1 MSTNLSLLSARKEWS
16 PALFE
21 KLSGAVSEDHE
32 LQKEHLREVA
42 KEYLMGEAN
51 TLGTLSFYDHFKPEH
66 LNKKIFLCNGTA
78 CMVAGTQER
87 LKKAFYSYFEDHE
100 IGEMCCLGRCH
111 ENAAFHY
118 QGKNYSGQPQQ
129 VIKDIIDN
137 KNQQLTDLYAVRSAL
152 RNPVLVE
159 RNNHFGFYKALF
171 ARIRGKD
178 PSYILRE
185 IKDSGLR
192 GRGGAGFFMA
202 DKLEACKARD
212 IQPKFVVCNADEGDP
227 GSYSDRYL
235 LENQPHA
242 VLFGM
247 LVAAHVVG
255 AHFAIVYIR
264 AEYPESVSI
273 MQDAVALWKNWFSE
287 KNQEPSAP
295 PIKFKI
301 VKGAGSYICGEETA
315 LLSSLEGQRPEV
327 RIRPPYPTEKGLFQK
342 PTVVNN
348 VETFA
353 NIPYIINVGAK
364 DFRNLGTDKTPGT
377 KLLSLDSYFNNP
389 GIVEVEM
396 GTPLYKVVYEMGG
409 GFKLP
414 VKALHIGGPLGGIVP
429 ISKISS
435 LEVDFESFKSHGFDL
450 GHASIVSIPEQFPM
464 IKYLTHLF
472 EFASHESCG
481 KCFPCRLGTIRGQE
495 LLQQAEIRKIDSELF
510 KDLLETLKLGSL
522 CGLGRA
528 LPLPVENALTYFHEE
543 LKSYFHGK

>member
-16 PALFE
+16 PVLFE
-21 KLSGAVSEDHE
+21 NLNGAVNENPE
-32 LQKEHLREVA
+32 LQKNHLQKIAR
-42 KEYLMGEAN
+42 EYLMGEAN
-51 TLGTLSFYDHFKPEH
+51 TLGTVSFYDHFKPEH
-66 LNKKIFLCNGTA
+66 LSKKIFVCNGTA
-78 CMVAGTQER
+78 CMVAATQEG
-87 LKKAFYSYFEDHE
+87 LKKALNSYFKDHE

-118 QGKNYSGQPQQ
+118 EGNNYSGKFEEEL
-129 VIKDIIDN
+129 KDIIN
-137 KNQQLTDLYAVRSAL
+137 KKKDPRVDQYKVRSAL
-152 RNPVLVE
+152 KDSPLIQDVDF
-159 RNNHFGFYKALF
+159 HFYTDILQRVMK
-171 ARIRGKD
+171 KD
-178 PSYILRE
+178 PVNVLDE
-185 IKDSGLR
+185 IKKSGLR

-202 DKLEACKARD
+202 DKLEACKASD
-212 IQPKFVVCNADEGDP
+212 ILPKFVVCNADEGDP

-255 AHFAIVYIR
+255 ASTAIVYVR

-273 MQDAVALWKNWFSE
+273 MQDAIALWENWFSE
-287 KNQEPSAP
+287 IHEEQSTP
-295 PIKFKI
+295 PIKFKM
-301 VKGAGSYICGEETA
+301 VKGAGSYICGEESA

-364 DFRNLGTDKTPGT
+364 DFRKLGTDKTPGT
-377 KLLSLDSYFNNP
+377 KLLSLDSYFISP

-396 GTPLYKVVYEMGG
+396 GSPLHKVVYEMGG
-409 GFKLP
+409 GFKKP

-429 ISKISS
+429 ISKIGS
-435 LEVDFESFKSHGFDL
+435 LEVDFESFKSHEFDM
-450 GHASIVSIPEQFPM
+450 GHASIVSIPEHFPM
-464 IKYLTHLF
+464 IKYLKHLF
-472 EFASHESCG
+472 AFAAHESCG
-481 KCFPCRLGTIRGQE
+481 KCFPCRLGTVRGQE
-495 LLQQAEIRKIDSELF
+495 LLQQAKIRKIDGELF

-522 CGLGRA
+522 CGLGKA
-528 LPLPVENALTYFHEE
+528 LPLPVENALTHFHEE
-543 LKSYFHGK
+543 LKSYFHGI